1 MNDMNHQTHYAYP
14 AIFDIGPSS
23 FTVRFPDLP
32 VDPVTFDKSEI
43 ANAFDVMA
51 QILGNYVSECLMFDT
66 PLPEPT
72 DLKTLELT
80 PDEKGVMIEISQA

>member
-1 MNDMNHQTHYAYP
+1 MQAKTHYAYP
-14 AIFDIGPSS
+14 AVFDIKPAG

-32 VDPVTFDKSEI
+32 IDPVAFDKAQIGE
-43 ANAFDVMA
+43 AFDTMA
-51 QILGNYVSECLMFDT
+51 EILANFVSECLMFDT

-72 DLKTLELT
+72 DLEALALK